1 MYAKPSNPISFD
13 KDKSIYAVDDFCA
26 FMNWMCT
33 AFFNMTD
40 SEAQNGKNGVKVDM
54 TVQDHPRLKAVY
66 V

>member
-40 SEAQNGKNGVKVDM
+40 SEAQNGKNGVKTCKSD
-54 TVQDHPRLKAVY
+54 
-66 V
+66 